1 MDMKLIS
8 MCGDYCGECSYREQV
23 NCPTCQVAKG
33 NMFYGECY
41 VAKCCSE
48 KELKHCGLCDDVP
61 CEILEAAFN
70 HPEHG
75 DSGERLANLRA
86 WALGED
92 TFVKIGTYADSQE
105 K

>member
-1 MDMKLIS
+1 MNMKLVS

-33 NMFYGECY
+33 DMFYGECS

-48 KELKHCGLCDDVP
+48 KGFKHCGLCNDLP
-61 CEILEAAFN
+61 CDILKEAFN

-75 DSGERLANLRA
+75 DNGERLENLIV
-86 WALGED
+86 WARGEE
-92 TFVKIGTYADSQE
+92 TFVKIGTYAVSLR

>member
-23 NCPTCQVAKG
+23 NCPTCQVARG
-33 NMFYGECY
+33 TMFYGECQ

-61 CEILEAAFN
+61 CEILEVAFN

-86 WALGED
+86 WALGEE